1 MSRPKT
7 RVKPHL
13 FQPGPADELDTNGRG
28 ACQAC
33 HLLGEPGDAHHT
45 VPDVEPDARS
55 AAAGERSEG

>member
-1 MSRPKT
+1 MSRTKS

-33 HLLGEPGDAHHT
+33 HLLGEPGDSRHT
-45 VPDVEPDARS
+45 LPDAPIEDVQMLRTGEG
-55 AAAGERSEG
+55 AA